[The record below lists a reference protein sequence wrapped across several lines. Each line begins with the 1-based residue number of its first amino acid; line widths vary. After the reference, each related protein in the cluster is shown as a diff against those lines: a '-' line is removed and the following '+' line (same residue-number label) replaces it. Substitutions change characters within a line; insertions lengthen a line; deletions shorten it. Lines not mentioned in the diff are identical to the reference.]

1 MTNKIV
7 ILSLD
12 TKFCS
17 FKSITSWLTQTIVQ
31 MNTYCLKSTWW
42 FLYGAS
48 SSPEQSIFLFN
59 ISEINNFVFAKYNS
73 YFVLKIVH
81 IELGG
86 GVERERW
93 GIWGNVGEDA
103 GQFYMFC
110 LPRVRI
116 PPGTKYLFKSTIN
129 FKFFLVTLLR
139 IVFVWLHQTKT
150 GGVIKYM
157 LLLV

>member
-1 MTNKIV
+1 MELV
-7 ILSLD
+7 R
-12 TKFCS
+12 
-17 FKSITSWLTQTIVQ
+17 
-31 MNTYCLKSTWW
+31 
-42 FLYGAS
+42 A
-48 SSPEQSIFLFN
+48 QSQLFLFN

-110 LPRVRI
+110 LPRVQI
-116 PPGTKYLFKSTIN
+116 PPGTIFYLN
-129 FKFFLVTLLR
+129 YNLKFFLSNITSYRFCLITSNKNWRSDKVYVTFG
-139 IVFVWLHQTKT
+139 IGHM
-150 GGVIKYM
+150 YM
-157 LLLV
+157 SPLSQLLLV

>member
-1 MTNKIV
+1 MR
-7 ILSLD
+7 LD
-12 TKFCS
+12 RAQSK
-17 FKSITSWLTQTIVQ
+17 TIFIQ
-31 MNTYCLKSTWW
+31 NFSKLQ
-42 FLYGAS
+42 FL
-48 SSPEQSIFLFN
+48 SSPQY
-59 ISEINNFVFAKYNS
+59 KS

-116 PPGTKYLFKSTIN
+116 PPGTIFYLN
-129 FKFFLVTLLR
+129 
-139 IVFVWLHQTKT
+139 
-150 GGVIKYM
+150 
-157 LLLV
+157 